1 MKLEII
7 KRKDGVNESFY
18 EILEGCI
25 SEYNS
30 PSKVADFILFDCKIS
45 DLSKILQILLEN
57 IEDLQHFKNSITG
70 LYATDNLEF
79 INDNKDKL
87 FEIKFNLKQQ

>member
-7 KRKDGVNESFY
+7 KRKESVNECFY

-57 IEDLQHFKNSITG
+57 VEDLQHFKNSITG
-70 LYATDNLEF
+70 LYATDNIDF
-79 INDNKDKL
+79 IEKNKEVL
-87 FEIKFNLKQQ
+87 FEIK

>member
-7 KRKDGVNESFY
+7 KRKDGVNNYFY
-18 EILEGCI
+18 EILDGCI

-30 PSKVADFILFDCKIS
+30 PSKVADFILFECKIS

-57 IEDLQHFKNSITG
+57 VEDLQHFKNSITG
-70 LYATDNLEF
+70 LHATDNIDF
-79 INDNKDKL
+79 IEKNKEVL
-87 FEIKFNLKQQ
+87 FEIK